1 MKKICKYILWILM
14 FLGISA
20 VVAMLLVNNQ
30 NRQPAKSTNS
40 MEAQIDGQK
49 EITFTPT
56 LPRFE
61 KTYINVQ

>member
-1 MKKICKYILWILM
+1 M

>member
-1 MKKICKYILWILM
+1 M

-49 EITFTPT
+49 EISFTPT
-56 LPRFE
+56 LPRLE